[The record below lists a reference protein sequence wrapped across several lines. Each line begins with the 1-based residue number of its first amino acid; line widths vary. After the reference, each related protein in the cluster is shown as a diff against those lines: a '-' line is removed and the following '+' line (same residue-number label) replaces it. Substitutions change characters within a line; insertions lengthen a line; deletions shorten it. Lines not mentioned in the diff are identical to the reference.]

1 MIQISSHSFYV
12 NTSINLYA
20 DIEMA
25 SKNRLRHKVDAM
37 MVFRSLA
44 TLVLL
49 MAALT
54 PFVRGADTPVPKE
67 DGTVLA
73 ERVLKIFEAKCLDC
87 HAADMP
93 KPKGKFGHVLDLQR
107 VADNPDYVVRG
118 NAEESEI
125 YQMVKNNEMP
135 GEDADVPPLT
145 DAEKR
150 IVHDWIMAGAPA
162 PKTPPAE
169 VQVAAEPAATKEAR
183 PFWKQLL
190 IWLGK
195 FHAASTHFPIAL
207 LMVALLAEGLAW
219 KLKQDSWLLIVRFLT
234 ITGSA
239 SALLTATLGW
249 FNGYFSSYGSG
260 SGAWIYNWHRW
271 LGTITAVWSVV
282 CAVLIC
288 LAECEE
294 GSPERRRFR
303 GALMLGAVLVSVVG
317 FLGGALVFGI
327 DHYKW

>member
-1 MIQISSHSFYV
+1 MIYDLGGLSALDKIV
-12 NTSINLYA
+12 
-20 DIEMA
+20 MA
-25 SKNRLRHKVDAM
+25 SKSGLLHKVVEVMA
-37 MVFRSLA
+37 FRSLVA
-44 TLVLL
+44 LALL

-54 PFVRGADTPVPKE
+54 SFSRGADAPVPKE

-73 ERVLKIFEAKCLDC
+73 DRVLRIFEAKCLDC

-93 KPKGKFGHVLDLQR
+93 KPKGKFGYVLDLQR
-107 VADNPDYVVRG
+107 VADNPDFVVRG
-118 NAEESEI
+118 NAGESEI

-145 DAEKR
+145 DEEKR

-162 PKTPPAE
+162 PKAQPKEAQPAPE
-169 VQVAAEPAATKEAR
+169 VAAVAEKS
-183 PFWKQLL
+183 FGKKLL
-190 IWLGK
+190 IWFGK

-207 LMVALLAEGLAW
+207 LLAAFLAEGIAW
-219 KLKQDSWLLIVRFLT
+219 ALKQHSWLLIVRFLT
-234 ITGSA
+234 IIGAA
-239 SALLTATLGW
+239 SAVLTATLGW
-249 FNGYFSSYGSG
+249 CNGYFSSYANGPS
-260 SGAWIYNWHRW
+260 AWIYNWHRW

-294 GSPERRRFR
+294 GSIERRRFR
-303 GALMLGAVLVSVVG
+303 GALILGSVLISIVG
-317 FLGGALVFGI
+317 FLGGSLVFGI